1 MIVAIESYQT
11 HKHRSKNDSGLH
23 GRWISQTRSFSFTEG
38 SLISDKLTIRQSIA
52 ASSSLG
58 SHATLVLLLY
68 DFCRP
73 SKLPMSKYWVVTDC
87 KSNESYPAFISS
99 KIALKFFFGCKM
111 FTQNRTV
118 IGLDDRSCN
127 LIGCQRHL
135 ANIKRKALL
144 NLPQSIVITIG
155 WHCISPIRSWNTV
168 CNDNIWAGWPY
179 FHSFTQKWAVFT
191 RGNVHFVSIT
201 IIINTIGH
209 CTFTITN
216 SFCFEMI
223 WNRTVTLNKSL
234 WSPDFVKK
242 SLVHTIKSILSK
254 RV

>member
-1 MIVAIESYQT
+1 MCCLKVEPFPGRQKCLIGKLRYPRPMIVAIESYQT

-73 SKLPMSKYWVVTDC
+73 SKLPMSKYSVVTDC

-99 KIALKFFFGCKM
+99 KIALNFFFGYKI

-118 IGLDDRSCN
+118 AKNCG
-127 LIGCQRHL
+127 
-135 ANIKRKALL
+135 
-144 NLPQSIVITIG
+144 
-155 WHCISPIRSWNTV
+155 
-168 CNDNIWAGWPY
+168 
-179 FHSFTQKWAVFT
+179 
-191 RGNVHFVSIT
+191 
-201 IIINTIGH
+201 
-209 CTFTITN
+209 
-216 SFCFEMI
+216 
-223 WNRTVTLNKSL
+223 
-234 WSPDFVKK
+234 
-242 SLVHTIKSILSK
+242 
-254 RV
+254 